1 MAAVSPMRKVG
12 RIASIAASI
21 FVALAFILPRT
32 MTGRG
37 GGLADGAIAAGYF
50 LVCMAAAAMI
60 AVSTAIW
67 GRIESNRTSQP
78 YERILLVP
86 LIIVLSGV
94 LMLLL
99 TAFLR
104 ESFG

>member
-1 MAAVSPMRKVG
+1 MGPMRKVG
-12 RIASIAASI
+12 RIASIATSI

-37 GGLADGAIAAGYF
+37 GGLADGAVAAGLF

-67 GRIESNRTSQP
+67 GRVEARRTSLP
-78 YERILLVP
+78 YETILLAP
-86 LIIVLSGV
+86 LIIVLVGV
-94 LMLLL
+94 AMLFV

-104 ESFG
+104 GSF